1 MRYRRI
7 RPVKWRQSR
16 PQGMTQ
22 RADDSRRA
30 AGAGTMLQL
39 GVRPADPG
47 PAPEHAAARVGG
59 RRYPRHSPV
68 DGQRQCGNMR
78 NATDARLLTS
88 APLSAADSQGAEGGD
103 HRFFR

>member
-1 MRYRRI
+1 VYRFKTLRTVPGLGI
-7 RPVKWRQSR
+7 HEV
-16 PQGMTQ
+16 GY
-22 RADDSRRA
+22 A
-30 AGAGTMLQL
+30 AWQYSLIT
-39 GVRPADPG
+39 PP
-47 PAPEHAAARVGG
+47 GG

>member
-1 MRYRRI
+1 
-7 RPVKWRQSR
+7 
-16 PQGMTQ
+16 
-22 RADDSRRA
+22 
-30 AGAGTMLQL
+30 MLQL

-47 PAPEHAAARVGG
+47 PAPEHAAARAAGRVGG

-103 HRFFR
+103 HPLLR

>member
-1 MRYRRI
+1 
-7 RPVKWRQSR
+7 VWRHARGRNRVSWHR
-16 PQGMTQ
+16 LAPS
-22 RADDSRRA
+22 ARA
-30 AGAGTMLQL
+30 AG
-39 GVRPADPG
+39 
-47 PAPEHAAARVGG
+47 RVGG

-78 NATDARLLTS
+78 NATNARLLTS